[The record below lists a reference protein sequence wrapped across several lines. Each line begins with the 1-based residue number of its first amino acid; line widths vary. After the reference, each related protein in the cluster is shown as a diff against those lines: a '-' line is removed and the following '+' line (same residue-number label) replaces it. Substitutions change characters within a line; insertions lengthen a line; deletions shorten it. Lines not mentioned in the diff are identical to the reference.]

1 MAGVNTVTDPETSP
15 ASLRTERGRR
25 KAVSRSLPISV
36 RVGIG
41 AILAGMAAALGLLGW
56 ELLGYAAAPTALW
69 LIAVLLLLWKRP
81 RLLRRTP
88 TLWPALVIAI
98 VAVAGALSLYQQE
111 AGGPLGELVAGAAR
125 LEGVLRVAPLFLLAL
140 VVAVPRRSWRASRKT
155 SVWGTRLVRAG
166 SRYAAEGLR
175 AVARGT
181 KAGLLLTGR
190 SVTRLVHGYRRS
202 PWHRPVLRLL
212 GAGVG
217 GLTGVWSLLL
227 RRVRDRR
234 DRRQQEGLAALPA
247 ASSGLQFLEEAPP
260 LEEDEEAASPQE
272 GIADAAEALVPVLE
286 VSSPPLAAGAS
297 GWSLPP
303 RELLETGEQIPFLDE
318 ENRKKAGLIEETL
331 ADYGIEVTVG
341 EIRPGP
347 VVTQFGLVPGW
358 VRRYRE
364 TPKRDDEGRTVRD
377 EAGRP
382 ARVRTEERTRVKV
395 DNILSREKDL
405 ALALAARSIR
415 FEAPVPGES
424 FVGLEVPNAQPQV
437 VTLRSVLESDAFQT
451 MRRKGRL
458 PLALGQGSGGE
469 PVVADLAEMP
479 HLLIAGA
486 TGSGKSVCINTILCS
501 LLMQFTPLEVR
512 LFLVDPKRVELT
524 VYNDI
529 PHLLDPVLVD
539 PDKVVPAL
547 RGLIGEMNRRYQ
559 RFEQARVRNIETYNR
574 KIESPESR
582 LPYMVFVVDELAD
595 LMMTASAD
603 VEQGL
608 CRLAQLGR
616 ATGIHLVLATQRP
629 SVDVLTGL
637 IKANF
642 PSRISFAVA
651 SQVDSRTVL
660 DGAGAEK
667 LLGQGDMLFLPT
679 NYIKPK
685 RLQGTF
691 IADDEVQALVTH
703 WSKAR
708 GEAPPILLAQ
718 ESAQEGEEGDELLR
732 RAKELARSHKRISA
746 SLLQRKL
753 GTGYARASGLLDR
766 LEELGMVEEGDPGTS
781 RTVIRGME

>member
-1 MAGVNTVTDPETSP
+1 MAAVNKARDPGSSP
-15 ASLRTERGRR
+15 VSLNTGRGRR
-25 KAVSRSLPISV
+25 KTVSRSLPFSV
-36 RVGIG
+36 LAGIWV
-41 AILAGMAAALGLLGW
+41 ILAVMIAALGFLGW
-56 ELLGYAAAPTALW
+56 ELLGYAAAPAALW
-69 LIAVLLLLWKRP
+69 LMAVLVLLWKRP
-81 RLLRRTP
+81 RLLRRTF
-88 TLWPALVIAI
+88 TLWPALAIA
-98 VAVAGALSLYQQE
+98 VAGVAGALSMYQE
-111 AGGPLGELVAGAAR
+111 DAGGPLGQLVAGATR
-125 LEGVLRVAPLFLLAL
+125 LEGMLRVTPLFLLA
-140 VVAVPRRSWRASRKT
+140 VAVAVPRQSWRLSR
-155 SVWGTRLVRAG
+155 GAGLRGARLVWATVKG
-166 SRYAAEGLR
+166 A
-175 AVARGT
+175 
-181 KAGLLLTGR
+181 KAGLLLIGR
-190 SVTRLVHGYRRS
+190 GMARLIRSYRRS

-217 GLTGVWSLLL
+217 SLAGVWRLLL
-227 RRVRDRR
+227 RRVRARR
-234 DRRQQEGLAALPA
+234 ESRREDGPVALPA
-247 ASSGLQFLEEAPP
+247 ASPGLTSQEGSPLAEEEEEVLTIQRSAEEEEEEEAGALVPTMEASSLGLTVGTSGWNLPPKEMLKPGEQVPFLEE
-260 LEEDEEAASPQE
+260 
-272 GIADAAEALVPVLE
+272 
-286 VSSPPLAAGAS
+286 
-297 GWSLPP
+297 
-303 RELLETGEQIPFLDE
+303 
-318 ENRKKAGLIEETL
+318 ENRRKAVLIEETL

-341 EIRPGP
+341 EVRPGP

-364 TPKRDDEGRTVRD
+364 TTKRDEDGQTVRD
-377 EAGRP
+377 EAGRL
-382 ARVRTEERTRVKV
+382 ARVRTEEKTRVRV

-424 FVGLEVPNAQPQV
+424 FVGLEVPNARPLV
-437 VTLRSVLESDAFQT
+437 VTLRSVLESDAF
-451 MRRKGRL
+451 RALRSKGRL

-469 PVVADLAEMP
+469 AVVADLAEMP
-479 HLLIAGA
+479 HLLVAGA

-501 LLMQFTPLEVR
+501 LLMQFTPLDLR
-512 LFLVDPKRVELT
+512 LFMVDPKRVELT

-529 PHLLDPVLVD
+529 PHLLDPVVVD
-539 PDKVVPAL
+539 ADKVVPAL
-547 RGLIGEMNRRYQ
+547 RGIIGEMNRRYQ
-559 RFEQARVRNIETYNR
+559 RFEQVRVRNLETYNR
-574 KIESPESR
+574 KVESSESR
-582 LPYMVFVVDELAD
+582 LPYIVLVVDELAD

-642 PSRISFAVA
+642 PSRISFAVS

-667 LLGQGDMLFLPT
+667 LLGRGDMLFLPT

-685 RLQGTF
+685 RLQGTY
-691 IADDEVQALVTH
+691 IGDEEVAVLATYWVDQ
-703 WSKAR
+703 R
-708 GEAPPILLAQ
+708 GKPPPVVLMQ
-718 ESAQEGEEGDELLR
+718 ETPEDEEEGDELLR

-766 LEELGMVEEGDPGTS
+766 LEELGMVEAGDPGTS